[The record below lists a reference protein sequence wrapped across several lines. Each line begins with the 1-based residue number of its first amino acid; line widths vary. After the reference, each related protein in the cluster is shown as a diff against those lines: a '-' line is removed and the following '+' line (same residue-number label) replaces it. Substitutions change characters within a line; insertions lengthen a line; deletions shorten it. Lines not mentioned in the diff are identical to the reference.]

1 MFPKWLLPDYLED
14 LLPAEAAR
22 VELAR
27 NELVDTMVSYG
38 YQLVSPPLLE
48 HVDSLLTGS
57 GQDLDLQTFKIV
69 DQLSGRTLGI
79 RSDVTSQIA
88 RIDAHVLAC
97 SEVTRL
103 CYAERVLRTRPH
115 DVDSSREIFQLG
127 AELFGADALDADIEI
142 TSLMVDCIK
151 KISTRPLTLDLGNVS
166 IVMAVF
172 DWLNLGSQDRSDFFS
187 ALQAKDTAYLDT
199 MSSSLSSQK
208 RKVVMELPKLYGDV
222 AILNIARD
230 LLSDVPGALSGIGE
244 LENIAKELDGSVAQ
258 VSFDLAEMRGF
269 HYHSGIVTAAYID
282 GEVSPVSRGGRYDHV
297 GEVFGRSRK
306 ATGFT
311 IDLRRLARLGSDE
324 IFVPKGR
331 LISAPRISHDAE
343 LMKLIKSLREQG
355 DVVIVDLNL
364 EGSETA
370 DSSATHRL
378 ERIDGTWQ
386 VVSL

>member
-1 MFPKWLLPDYLED
+1 
-14 LLPAEAAR
+14 
-22 VELAR
+22 
-27 NELVDTMVSYG
+27 
-38 YQLVSPPLLE
+38 
-48 HVDSLLTGS
+48 
-57 GQDLDLQTFKIV
+57 
-69 DQLSGRTLGI
+69 
-79 RSDVTSQIA
+79 
-88 RIDAHVLAC
+88 
-97 SEVTRL
+97 
-103 CYAERVLRTRPH
+103 
-115 DVDSSREIFQLG
+115 
-127 AELFGADALDADIEI
+127 
-142 TSLMVDCIK
+142 
-151 KISTRPLTLDLGNVS
+151 
-166 IVMAVF
+166 
-172 DWLNLGSQDRSDFFS
+172 
-187 ALQAKDTAYLDT
+187 